1 MNLRATIDSL
11 GGPEVL
17 GGEVRSEI
25 ALVALVEEGLP
36 ARTVDELARLG
47 ELSEAEFGQI
57 IPRRTL
63 AHARRKERLSPEQ
76 SDRLVRA
83 AGVYASAHE
92 VFANREKANRWMK
105 RPNRALEGKT
115 PLSLLRTSSG
125 TDLVESVL
133 DRIAYGVY
141 S

>member
-1 MNLRATIDSL
+1 MNLRKAIENL
-11 GGPEVL
+11 GGAEVL
-17 GGEVRSEI
+17 GGEVRSEVEFVTRI
-25 ALVALVEEGLP
+25 EEGLP
-36 ARTVDELARLG
+36 ARAVDELARLG
-47 ELSEAEFGQI
+47 DLTEADLGQI

-83 AGVYASAHE
+83 ASVYARAHE
-92 VFANREKANRWMK
+92 VFASREKANRWMK
-105 RPNRALEGKT
+105 RPNRVLEGKA

-125 TDLVESVL
+125 TDLVETVL

>member
-1 MNLRATIDSL
+1 MNMRRTFDSL
-11 GGPEVL
+11 GGAEAL

-25 ALVALVEEGLP
+25 EFVTRIEEGLP
-36 ARTVDELARLG
+36 ARAADELARLG
-47 ELSEAEFGQI
+47 DLTEAELGQI

-63 AHARRKERLSPEQ
+63 AHARLKERLSPEQ

-83 AGVYASAHE
+83 ASVYARAHE

-125 TDLVESVL
+125 TDLVETVL